1 VEAAGEAGLIIKG
14 HAGKSHPQRGQRG
27 GWLFSVLELL

>member
-1 VEAAGEAGLIIKG
+1 VEAAGEARLIIKE

-27 GWLFSVLELL
+27 G